1 MFRHDPMIT
10 EAERN
15 LGFTYLVR
23 QGYDGLKVDVILLLL
38 VVLVLR
44 MGALHALIVLPGFQI
59 GLLSVKNISEKCF

>member
-1 MFRHDPMIT
+1 MIT